1 MKVQDIVA
9 GVNAKLAGE
18 TLTYTQMRLFLD
30 EVIDDIN
37 AALSANFP
45 TFDNISSSGE
55 YTAFPDRY
63 IRSVVITGAAYKF
76 YVTDEEGNQTAPQYQ
91 WDYQDRLF
99 LMKRDY
105 IELVPEEY
113 QEPDHGYITYPQ
125 NAVDSYSQPLFR
137 GW

>member
-1 MKVQDIVA
+1 MTIQNIVA

-18 TLTYTQMRLFLD
+18 TLTYTQLRIFLD

-37 AALSANFP
+37 AALASNFP
-45 TFDNISSSGE
+45 TFEDIASNGE

-63 IRSVVITGAAYKF
+63 IRSVIITGAAFKF

-105 IELVPEEY
+105 AGQVPTEC
-113 QEPDHGYITYPQ
+113 QMPDQGYITYPQ
-125 NAVDSYSQPLFR
+125 DSPGDTRPLWE

>member
-1 MKVQDIVA
+1 MKVLDIVA

-37 AALSANFP
+37 AALSADFP
-45 TFDNISSSGE
+45 TFEGIPSNGE
-55 YTAFPDRY
+55 YTAFPDRF
-63 IRSVVITGAAYKF
+63 IRSVIITGVAYKF

-113 QEPDHGYITYPQ
+113 QIAEQGYITYPQ
-125 NAVDSYSQPLFR
+125 NSPGDTRPLWS